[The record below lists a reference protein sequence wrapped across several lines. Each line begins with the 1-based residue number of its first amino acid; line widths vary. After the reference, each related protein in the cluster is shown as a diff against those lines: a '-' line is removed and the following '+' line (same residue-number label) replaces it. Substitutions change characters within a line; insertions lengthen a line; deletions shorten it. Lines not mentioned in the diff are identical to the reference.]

1 MLSLQL
7 RALKP
12 LLSNSKLFL
21 GGSNAAISSHTVT
34 SSSVL
39 REGIGQYLCCN
50 CFLKAL
56 PVFRTS
62 CTSQRYRETASGLK
76 TLPYEQTQRRK

>member
-12 LLSNSKLFL
+12 LLSTSKLFL
-21 GGSNAAISSHTVT
+21 GGSNAAISSHTVI

-50 CFLKAL
+50 CFLKAP

-62 CTSQRYRETASGLK
+62 CTSQRYEETASGLK
-76 TLPYEQTQRRK
+76 TFPYEQTRRK